1 MSWTVRRLGLPAL
14 LLALAVTADGGRV
27 AVARPLPA
35 PLAVEAGAPHFVS
48 AAAEPDRAQRSFQG
62 VPAVASVDG
71 RLWVA
76 FYGDDRIAEEGPGNF
91 IVLKRSDDRG
101 RSWSE
106 VGYVVTDEPG
116 MRALDPQLWRDP
128 DGALWLLF
136 TTTRGV
142 SDLRYGVYALVIDKP
157 GGDPD
162 PKAMVVRRLADAGI
176 PGRPV
181 LIGGRV
187 LLPVDLRESPRS
199 PLFPSGTGKW
209 IYQLDYKR
217 RSLTRVGRIPDT
229 PDVLSFQETSLAPL
243 GDGSV
248 LAMFRTREGQYVS
261 RSEGADLNHWSPPER
276 WAALPPNPETRAR
289 LIPLPDGTLAV
300 AFNDDPRRRKR
311 MTLALSTDGGRTL
324 AKTQLLTGGAAS
336 YPDLTF
342 DEHGTLIAV
351 WDTGRAT
358 KREIAGAFVSE
369 SALSQGAARP
379 ERFVVD
385 RQGASA
391 PGEE

>member
-1 MSWTVRRLGLPAL
+1 MNRLVRHLGLPVL
-14 LLALAVTADGGRV
+14 LLALAGMVGAGAVSATPLSGAP
-27 AVARPLPA
+27 AVA
-35 PLAVEAGAPHFVS
+35 AGAPRFVA
-48 AAAEPDRAQRSFQG
+48 AAAEPERAKRTFQG
-62 VPAVASVDG
+62 VPTVASVDG

-76 FYGDDRIAEEGPGNF
+76 FYGDDKIAEEGAGNY

-106 VGYVVTDEPG
+106 IGYVVADEPG

-142 SDLRYGVYALVIDKP
+142 SDLRYGVYAVVIDKP

-162 PKAMVVRRLADAGI
+162 PKAMTVRRLAEAGI

-181 LIGGRV
+181 LVGDRV
-187 LLPVDLRESPRS
+187 LLPVDLRESSRS

-217 RSLTRVGRIPDT
+217 RALTRVGRIPDT
-229 PDVLSFQETSLAPL
+229 PDVVSYQETSLAPL

-248 LAMFRTREGQYVS
+248 LAMFRTRQGQYAS
-261 RSEGADLNHWSPPER
+261 RSEGADLNRWSPPER

-289 LIPLPDGTLAV
+289 LIPLPDGALAV

-324 AKTQLLTGGAAS
+324 ARTFLLKGGAAS
-336 YPDLTF
+336 YPDLAF
-342 DEHGTLIAV
+342 DGRGDLIAV

-369 SALSQGAARP
+369 SALSKGEARP

-385 RQGASA
+385 RQGAA
-391 PGEE
+391 AAREE